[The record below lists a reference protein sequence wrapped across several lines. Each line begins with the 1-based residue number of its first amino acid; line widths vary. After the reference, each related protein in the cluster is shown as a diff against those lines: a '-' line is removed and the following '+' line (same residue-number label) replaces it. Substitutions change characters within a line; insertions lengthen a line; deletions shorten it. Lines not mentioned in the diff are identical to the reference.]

1 MHYNYPVFIIDGFSG
16 TYLTRDFDSDAA
28 RESAIKKH
36 RKEIT
41 EPGSIITASASEAIT
56 ALMDS
61 DEAFADAILTLT
73 SDKALLKT
81 KGEEGRKYI
90 LEWLDTNSVAE
101 RYEEMYLAAAS
112 GH

>member
-1 MHYNYPVFIIDGFSG
+1 MLCETPAIG
-16 TYLTRDFDSDAA
+16 TKGTD
-28 RESAIKKH
+28 IW
-36 RKEIT
+36 KELEEGGAVIA
-41 EPGSIITASASEAIT
+41 ERTAN
-56 ALMDS
+56 
-61 DEAFADAILTLT
+61 AFADAILTLT
-73 SDKALLKT
+73 SDKALLRT